1 MRDAA
6 VAQLANDEMATA
18 LQVENLSVSFGQ
30 KSVLNGI
37 TFELPIGV
45 HALVGSN
52 ASGKSTLL
60 NALAGAHRL
69 GVTGQASLSGA
80 DLLTRSGRKGR
91 IAFLPQ
97 RSEFPKRTTVQE
109 CLDYAAWLY
118 RVPKAERRARSRS
131 IATRFQLHPEA
142 RVSELSGGTIA
153 RVALAQI
160 WVSSTPLTLLDE
172 PVAGIDTEFR
182 ELIRQEVSERGK
194 ESVVLMA
201 THHHGDI
208 AKICDQVLVM
218 DKGRLV
224 HQGDSG
230 SFLERGDGDV
240 EAAMHNVLATRR
252 S

>member
-1 MRDAA
+1 M
-6 VAQLANDEMATA
+6 
-18 LQVENLSVSFGQ
+18 
-30 KSVLNGI
+30 
-37 TFELPIGV
+37 
-45 HALVGSN
+45 
-52 ASGKSTLL
+52 
-60 NALAGAHRL
+60 
-69 GVTGQASLSGA
+69 
-80 DLLTRSGRKGR
+80 
-91 IAFLPQ
+91 
-97 RSEFPKRTTVQE
+97 
-109 CLDYAAWLY
+109 
-118 RVPKAERRARSRS
+118 
-131 IATRFQLHPEA
+131 
-142 RVSELSGGTIA
+142 SELSGGTIA
-153 RVALAQI
+153 RAALAQI